1 METLA
6 EKPRAGHLTVKLASG
21 ERQRLHAIAQ
31 AKQRTPHFIMREAIT
46 RYIEQEEVQQR
57 FIAAA
62 EESRKHYQATGLHI
76 THDELSQWV
85 DSLQANPQAKPPEI
99 HA

>member
-1 METLA
+1 MDA
-6 EKPRAGHLTVKLASG
+6 AVEKPKAGHLTVKLDSD
-21 ERQRLHAIAQ
+21 ERLRLQSIAQ

-57 FIAAA
+57 FLAAA
-62 EESRKHYQATGLHI
+62 DQSRKHYQETGLHI
-76 THDELSQWV
+76 THEEFSQWV
-85 DSLQANPQAKPPEI
+85 DALQANPQAKPPEI

>member
-1 METLA
+1 MEA
-6 EKPRAGHLTVKLASG
+6 AIEKPKAGHLTVKLDSD
-21 ERQRLHAIAQ
+21 ERLRLQSIAQ

-57 FIAAA
+57 FLAAA
-62 EESRKHYQATGLHI
+62 EQSHKHYQETGLHI
-76 THDELSQWV
+76 THEEFSQWV
-85 DSLQANPQAKPPEI
+85 DALQANPQAKPPEI